1 MKKLLCTDL
10 LCRKYDHYNVNH
22 RYLKFFQDYFET
34 HFFAYADHCERM
46 LDLQIKK
53 NCFVSSKLHSKIE
66 NVFICFQ
73 VFLYIMRYRPDV
85 VVVLSSNSLQQLIFK
100 LINYIFRLDLFI
112 VLHGEL
118 NNLIFDPKGIFSV
131 HRILPHFNTKKIT
144 YVCNAEYIR
153 LELVRLLPSLKNNVV
168 TIQLP
173 YTRQYEP
180 LTKVESG
187 PIFTVSSFGLF
198 SKEKGSEQFL
208 KLAEMVKNECPD
220 VSFNHIGRAQYP
232 SDLLHSFANLDMP
245 PTECGYTIDEYV
257 SELKRCDIVVLTYTP
272 SVLFLGTSAVAIDA
286 YLHEKVFLA
295 LDNESLLRLKEITGG
310 HGTFFPN
317 LAELAVAIIEKY
329 CDWKDDDTHE
339 KIEQY
344 LYDQYELKVEK
355 DLKCAFL

>member
-22 RYLKFFQDYFET
+22 RYLKFFQDYFKT
-34 HFFAYADHCERM
+34 YFVAYDDHCERM
-46 LDLQIKK
+46 LDLKIKK
-53 NCFVSSKLHSKIE
+53 NCFVSTKLHPKIE

-73 VFLYIMRYRPDV
+73 VFFHIMRYRPDV

-100 LINYIFRLDLFI
+100 LLNYIFRLDLFF

-118 NNLIFDPKGIFSV
+118 NNLIFEPKGIFSV
-131 HRILPHFNTKKIT
+131 HRILPNFNTKKIT

-153 LELVRLLPSLKNNVV
+153 LELVELLPSLKNNIV

-173 YTRQYEP
+173 YTKQYEL
-180 LTKVESG
+180 LTKVESN
-187 PIFTVSSFGLF
+187 PVFSVSSFGLF

-232 SDLLHSFANLDMP
+232 SDLLHRFTQLDRP
-245 PTECGYTIDEYV
+245 PNEFGYTTDEYV
-257 SELKRCDIVVLTYTP
+257 SELKSCNIVVLTYSP
-272 SVLFLGTSAVAIDA
+272 SFLYLGTSAVAMDA
-286 YLHEKVFLA
+286 YLHEKVLLA
-295 LDNESLLRLKEITGG
+295 LDNASLSRLKEITGG

-317 LAELAVAIIEKY
+317 LGELAVAIIEKY
-329 CDWKDDDTHE
+329 CEWKADGEHE
-339 KIEQY
+339 KSEQY
-344 LYDQYELKVEK
+344 LYDKYELKVEK